1 MYEAIKSS
9 LIEWDRKNSD
19 RQKLQ
24 QLYLAIIVVGILVA
38 GVTSLLNAEVGHN
51 LVFVAIF
58 AIFVFLANAIAWN
71 LLKAGLLS
79 NLASK
84 SRRK

>member
-1 MYEAIKSS
+1 MYESIKSS
-9 LIEWDRKNSD
+9 LVIWNTKTTE

-51 LVFVAIF
+51 LVLVAIF
-58 AIFVFLANAIAWN
+58 AILVFLSNAIAWN

-79 NLASK
+79 ALPTK
-84 SRRK
+84 PRRK

>member
-1 MYEAIKSS
+1 MYDSIKAS
-9 LIEWDRKNSD
+9 LNTWNTKTND

-24 QLYLAIIVVGILVA
+24 QLYLAIIVVGIIVA
-38 GVTSLLNAEVGHN
+38 GVTSLLNPEIGHN
-51 LVFVAIF
+51 LVLVAIF
-58 AIFVFLANAIAWN
+58 AIVVFISNAVVWN

-79 NLASK
+79 NLSTK